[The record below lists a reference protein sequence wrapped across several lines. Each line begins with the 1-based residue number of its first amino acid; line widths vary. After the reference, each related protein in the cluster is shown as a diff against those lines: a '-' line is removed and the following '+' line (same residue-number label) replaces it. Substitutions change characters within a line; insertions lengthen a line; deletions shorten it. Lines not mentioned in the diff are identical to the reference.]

1 MSIRRSFFCGITLAA
16 LTSSMVFA
24 CGEDDATTG
33 TEVLPSQDAAIA
45 DGGSNTP
52 DATTPADA
60 SANDAATVPDGN
72 TALDAGGGTDA
83 GACAG
88 SDLDMTAAALTVAVG
103 VGNVSL
109 SSPAPASGFYN
120 VTSIKKPD
128 AAALGTNYRGLLS
141 FTATSIFLTE
151 QWDNGP
157 VVKRKA
163 SYVVTNGA
171 FVITPLCGEFPGSR
185 TWKFYYDD
193 GAPDA
198 GGDGKKRVR
207 VILPGLSSDKGYE
220 LNLTK
225 TI

>member
-1 MSIRRSFFCGITLAA
+1 
-16 LTSSMVFA
+16 MVFA
-24 CGEDDATTG
+24 CGGDDATTG

-45 DGGSNTP
+45 DGAP
-52 DATTPADA
+52 DATTSVDGSA
-60 SANDAATVPDGN
+60 SDAATVPDGN
-72 TALDAGGGTDA
+72 SALDAGAVTDGGTCTA
-83 GACAG
+83 

-103 VGNVSL
+103 AGNVSL
-109 SSPAPASGFYN
+109 ASPAPASGFYN

-128 AAALGTNYRGLLS
+128 AAALGTNYRGLLA

-171 FVITPLCGEFPGSR
+171 FVITPLCGEFPGSH
-185 TWKFYYDD
+185 TWKFYYD

>member
-1 MSIRRSFFCGITLAA
+1 MSIRRSFVCGIALAA
-16 LTSSMVFA
+16 LTSSMAFA
-24 CGEDDATTG
+24 CGGDDETPG
-33 TEVLPSQDAAIA
+33 TNVLPSE
-45 DGGSNTP
+45 
-52 DATTPADA
+52 DA
-60 SANDAATVPDGN
+60 SVADSTAATDGNTTTDSATIPDGN
-72 TALDAGGGTDA
+72 SAVDAGGETDGGTCTA
-83 GACAG
+83 
-88 SDLDMTAAALTVAVG
+88 SDLDTTAAALTVAVG
-103 VGNVSL
+103 AGNVSL
-109 SSPAPASGFYN
+109 ASPAPASGFYN

-128 AAALGTNYRGLLS
+128 AAALGTNYRGLLA

-157 VVKRKA
+157 IVKRKA
-163 SYVVTNGA
+163 SYVVNNGA
-171 FVITPLCGEFPGSR
+171 FEITPLCGDFPGSR